1 LLLRHL
7 YDRKAE
13 LLRKVCARGLDEAQI
28 RNIGYNTSAV
38 GVEKHYLHVCANT
51 GRHGRFHISDLN

>member
-1 LLLRHL
+1 LRHL
-7 YDRKAE
+7 HDREPK
-13 LLRKVCARGLDEAQI
+13 LLRKVCARYLNEAQI
-28 RNIGYNTSAV
+28 RNIGYNAAAI